1 MVGDDFDFEEGE
13 LFMFD
18 DLLCTLLI
26 AHWWMMGRGSE
37 VGVIDRGKPD
47 IIVIGD
53 FFWRVVACC
62 LLRVVCGIVSTIS

>member
-1 MVGDDFDFEEGE
+1 MVGDDFDLEEGE

-37 VGVIDRGKPD
+37 VGVGWGRTATATATDT
-47 IIVIGD
+47 IVIVD
-53 FFWRVVACC
+53 FF
-62 LLRVVCGIVSTIS
+62 VCGRQ